1 MSYPTVTASYRLR
14 QPKKLSLFRRLFL
27 KWSEEAW
34 EYSRYHG
41 TNNSP
46 VQPGQPEISEFAPLS
61 FAGKSCISFN
71 VYAANGGFVIQHNK
85 LERFK
90 ENDLPTLTIVPSGEN
105 LGEAV
110 DHILTVEALKS

>member
-1 MSYPTVTASYRLR
+1 MSNPTVTASYRLR

-27 KWSEEAW
+27 KWSNQAW
-34 EYSRYHG
+34 EDRSNYD

-46 VQPGQPEISEFAPLS
+46 VRSEQDISAFAPLS

>member
-1 MSYPTVTASYRLR
+1 MSYPIGTASYSLR

-27 KWSEEAW
+27 KWANQAW
-34 EYSRYHG
+34 EDRSNYD
-41 TNNSP
+41 TNKSSP
-46 VQPGQPEISEFAPLS
+46 IELANPQSLQE

-110 DHILTVEALKS
+110 EHILTVEALKS

>member
-1 MSYPTVTASYRLR
+1 MSYPKVAPSYSLR
-14 QPKKLSLFRRLFL
+14 KPKKLSLFRRLFL
-27 KWSEEAW
+27 KWVEEAW
-34 EYSRYHG
+34 EYRRYHD
-41 TNNSP
+41 TNNP
-46 VQPGQPEISEFAPLS
+46 PAIVGQEISSFAPLS

-110 DHILTVEALKS
+110 EHILTVEALKS

>member
-1 MSYPTVTASYRLR
+1 MSYPIGTASYSLR

-27 KWSEEAW
+27 KWANQAW
-34 EYSRYHG
+34 EDRSNYD
-41 TNNSP
+41 TNKSP
-46 VQPGQPEISEFAPLS
+46 PIENEVIPSSTLS

-110 DHILTVEALKS
+110 EHILTVEALKS

>member
-1 MSYPTVTASYRLR
+1 MSYRTVAASYSLR

-27 KWSEEAW
+27 KWSNQAW
-34 EYSRYHG
+34 DDRGYDI
-41 TNNSP
+41 NNSP
-46 VQPGQPEISEFAPLS
+46 VQPVGEISAFAPLS

-110 DHILTVEALKS
+110 EHILTVEALKS